1 MYPTKH
7 GGGDDFNALGEGKSS
22 DDHANSNYP
31 GELAEFPRIDP
42 HSNAT
47 TRDTG
52 QSQSNFPR
60 PRQPQYYQ
68 YTQNPP
74 NPNNPDFH
82 SNSNN
87 MQLQTPGNF
96 TRPEQSTMD
105 PSSLSRQEGGHHAR
119 MEATPFSG
127 YGTRARG
134 DFDTVGRTPLTAAS
148 LGTSQE
154 PIIAEMNPQLPAGTG
169 DNTGNVATPMGLS
182 AAGLVRGD
190 DPLQPTPVVR
200 RKETERLRQQHQQN
214 PDRAHGIHYHAP
226 VELSSLKKDPSPQR
240 LTRDSSAFQQQEE
253 EDPSILRYESR
264 PGADQSPLVARG
276 TVLPAAGSA
285 ERPNLSA
292 MDDPSHS
299 SSSNRPPGQSAMD
312 ASTEESQHQQHEQPP
327 PMSTSLREFPF
338 YFDGYGAWV
347 CRHCTHVP
355 PYYRGV
361 NYVWQF
367 PHAPPNHFVDQHLA
381 FCQGLNPPS
390 AQPPPPPPPEASSGY
405 PMQFPNMAQTPLPP
419 PLQGGY
425 IHPMHH
431 QHPPYLGQPEHHQHQ
446 RNTPQSQLVTRQESR
461 QSSQS
466 SAEPQSLPD
475 PPGVTT
481 PKSSGTGSESMVSLG
496 QGQRPKS
503 SAQPGE
509 PHFFTRH
516 PYQQAPQYPYPSYH
530 PPPPLQQST
539 SMMPPPGP
547 PTILHS
553 PRSNLSRPPRPGS
566 ATSASPALKKKSGVK
581 TSPSGRSTDDKTY
594 TKSIQFLKQKSD
606 ARPEPTDSDIGATL
620 IDDSD
625 SDLLTDYFF
634 YMMKQLVVCRFS
646 EKDRKTRGGKRESIN
661 LGYGGLQCLHCFENP
676 GSRKFYWSN
685 VDRLA
690 NSFAEIPGH
699 VLKCKSCPDDIKD
712 ALLVLKG
719 RHSDQM
725 QLLPRGSQKVFFRRM
740 WRRLHDGDAEA
751 GVAATAEGAASTSS
765 KESSSTTN
773 RGITSSGE
781 SEPSFKSSI
790 IDSET
795 AARIL
800 KESKSETPITSSKL
814 QPERILL
821 AIPEDKEWLSD
832 MDCFVRQNI
841 EVFSAT
847 TRDVAVAE
855 ADRKY
860 PIKPGQVGIR
870 CIHCALT
877 AEGAR
882 GTAVSYPY
890 SISGIYESVREF
902 QRMHLENCTN
912 LPPDRRAHSQK
923 LGGATSLSSVLRRYY
938 VQSARALG
946 LFDTAQGIKAGADP
960 VPMSSAGFQSPT
972 STFRNLSLPSPQI
985 SDLAQ
990 RKRKAPEDE
999 DDSKP
1004 EAKRQDNMDSKD
1016 YTTE

>member
-1 MYPTKH
+1 MPLALLLTERSTMYPTKL
-7 GGGDDFNALGEGKSS
+7 GGSDDFEALGEGKS
-22 DDHANSNYP
+22 DDATSNHP
-31 GELAEFPRIDP
+31 GEPAEFPGINPR
-42 HSNAT
+42 SNAT
-47 TRDTG
+47 AGETG
-52 QSQSNFPR
+52 QSQSFPR

-68 YTQNPP
+68 YPP
-74 NPNNPDFH
+74 NPNNPNFP
-82 SNSNN
+82 SNANN
-87 MQLQTPGNF
+87 MQLQTPGHF
-96 TRPEQSTMD
+96 IRPEQFTMD
-105 PSSLSRQEGGHHAR
+105 PSFSSRPDGGHDYSR
-119 MEATPFSG
+119 MGATSFSG
-127 YGTRARG
+127 YGDRTPG
-134 DFDTVGRTPLTAAS
+134 GFDTVGRTPLTAAS
-148 LGTSQE
+148 LGSSQGQ
-154 PIIAEMNPQLPAGTG
+154 PTPPVMNPQLFAGTG
-169 DNTGNVATPMGLS
+169 NDAGNVTMPMGS
-182 AAGLVRGD
+182 NAAGLVRGD
-190 DPLQPTPVVR
+190 DPLFPTPVVR
-200 RKETERLRQQHQQN
+200 RKESERLRQQQQRN
-214 PDRAHGIHYHAP
+214 PDRSPGIHYHAP
-226 VELSSLKKDPSPQR
+226 VAQSSSNKHPSSRSQATDSPAIQR
-240 LTRDSSAFQQQEE
+240 QEE
-253 EDPSILRYESR
+253 EDPSIIRYESR
-264 PGADQSPLVARG
+264 HGADQSPLVARE
-276 TVLPAAGSA
+276 TMQPAAGITQRS
-285 ERPNLSA
+285 NLSTI
-292 MDDPSHS
+292 DDPSP
-299 SSSNRPPGQSAMD
+299 SSSNRAPGQSAMD
-312 ASTEESQHQQHEQPP
+312 ASTEESYQQQLEQPP
-327 PMSTSLREFPF
+327 ILSTSLREFPF
-338 YFDGYGAWV
+338 YFDGYGGWV

-361 NYVWQF
+361 NYLWQF

-390 AQPPPPPPPEASSGY
+390 SQPPPPPPAEGSSGY
-405 PMQFPNMAQTPLPP
+405 PSQYLNMPQPPLPP

-425 IHPMHH
+425 RYPMQ
-431 QHPPYLGQPEHHQHQ
+431 QHPPYMGQQEQHQHQ
-446 RNTPQSQLVTRQESR
+446 QNPPQSQLITRQESR

-466 SAEPQSLPD
+466 SAEPRSLPD

-481 PKSSGTGSESMVSLG
+481 PKSLGTGSESLVAV
-496 QGQRPKS
+496 GQRQRLTS
-503 SAQPGE
+503 SDHPGE
-509 PHFFTRH
+509 THFFPRH
-516 PYQQAPQYPYPSYH
+516 PYQQPPQFPYPSYH
-530 PPPPLQQST
+530 PPPPLRNTT

-553 PRSNLSRPPRPGS
+553 PRSTLTRPPRPGNV
-566 ATSASPALKKKSGVK
+566 TSASPALKKKPGVK
-581 TSPSGRSTDDKTY
+581 TSPSGRSTDDMTY
-594 TKSIQFLKQKSD
+594 TKSIQFLKKKSD
-606 ARPEPTDSDIGATL
+606 ARPEPTESDIGATL
-620 IDDSD
+620 IEDSD
-625 SDLLTDYFF
+625 CDLLTDYFF

-661 LGYGGLQCLHCFENP
+661 LGYGGLQCLHCFDNP

-719 RHSDQM
+719 RHADQM

-751 GVAATAEGAASTSS
+751 GATANTEGAVSTSS

-773 RGITSSGE
+773 RGIALSGE
-781 SEPSFKSSI
+781 SEPSLKSSI
-790 IDSET
+790 VDSDT

-800 KESKSETPITSSKL
+800 KESKSKTPSTPSQLK
-814 QPERILL
+814 PERILL

-860 PIKPGQVGIR
+860 PIKPYQVGIR

-902 QRMHLENCTN
+902 QRMHLENCSN
-912 LPPDRRAHSQK
+912 LPADMRAHSQK
-923 LGGATSLSSVLRRYY
+923 LGGASSLSSVLRRYY

-946 LFDTAQGIKAGADP
+946 LFDTAQGIQAGADP
-960 VPMSSAGFQSPT
+960 VPMSPAGFQSPT
-972 STFRNLSLPSPQI
+972 ATFRNLSLPSPQI
-985 SDLAQ
+985 SDSAQ

-999 DDSKP
+999 DDGKP
-1004 EAKRQDNMDSKD
+1004 EAKRQDMDS
-1016 YTTE
+1016 